1 MSTQKYAFTRVFV
14 LMLSLAFLLNIQSC
28 MQRLNKPKDLF
39 EMSLEELMEVEV
51 IIASAQPLKIDNLL
65 VPPTRIYNVSGLAGG
80 ANIQETDNEVDFFD
94 MSLEELMEMEISS
107 SVLWL

>member
-51 IIASAQPLKIDNLL
+51 IIASAQSLKTDKLL
-65 VPPTRIYNVSGLAGG
+65 IPSTRIYDAQWPAGG
-80 ANIQETDNEVDFFD
+80 ANMQEIDNKVDLFE

-107 SVLWL
+107 SALWL